1 MKNSS
6 SKTSDDIEKYLKAL
20 AHPIRREVIRA
31 LAEKKQLS
39 YSELMRITGV
49 DDSGTFAFHIKMLQG
64 LIEKDPVS
72 GEYRLTEKGWRA
84 YEVLKLLSGEKEL
97 RREEEKPTPI
107 KERAKEVVVISDR
120 VSFVL
125 TRKLAEQLRK
135 EGKKILLTDMIDL
148 TIEEMPEELLDE
160 VLEGI
165 TDVVTVHVPRELHHI
180 VELKSKDV
188 LFIGG
193 KPLGF
198 IGGIIRSVVEGVA
211 KSLSSLPKIMMVH
224 KGPRK
229 HLKIIEPLGKKINKI
244 LIQADA
250 SRIEVSND
258 GDEGQILVVGDFF
271 EGSEPVIKVSDDKC
285 SIEVVSGSAKI
296 KVPPSIN
303 EYSVSIDASAFNAR
317 LNNIRQLTIDSDAS
331 GIHLNLEDLGESSI
345 HINSDSSAITAVI
358 KYREYSGRSS
368 VVVDGDSSSVSLRI
382 SIPQDIALNTAIEE
396 GHGII
401 EYMDLSTRSYKDP
414 WYDEAKSKLDV
425 IIRNS
430 DGASKVRINKKYT

>member
-6 SKTSDDIEKYLKAL
+6 SKSSNDIERYLKAL
-20 AHPIRREVIRA
+20 AHPIRREVIKA
-31 LAEKKQLS
+31 LAERRQLS
-39 YSELMRITGV
+39 YSELMKITGV

-64 LIEKDPVS
+64 LVEKDPVS

-97 RREEEKPTPI
+97 RSEEEKALAPR
-107 KERAKEVVVISDR
+107 ERTKEVVVISDR
-120 VSFVL
+120 ISFVL
-125 TRKLAEQLRK
+125 TRKLAEQLKK

-165 TDVVTVHVPRELHHI
+165 ADVLTVHVPRELRHI

-198 IGGIIRSVVEGVA
+198 ISGIIRSVVEGVA

-229 HLKIIEPLGKKINKI
+229 HLKIIEPLNKRINKI
-244 LIQADA
+244 SIQADA

-258 GDEGQILVVGDFF
+258 GEEGQVLIVGDFF
-271 EGSEPVIKVSDDKC
+271 EGSEPVIKISDDKC
-285 SIEVVSGSAKI
+285 SIEVVSGSAEI

-303 EYSVSIDASAFNAR
+303 EYSVLVDASAFNAK
-317 LNNIRQLTIDSDAS
+317 LSNVKQLTIDSDAS
-331 GIHLNLEDLGESSI
+331 GIHLNLEDLSESTI

-358 KYREYSGRSS
+358 SYRKYSGRSS

-382 SIPQDIALNTAIEE
+382 SIPENTALNTVIEE

-430 DGASKVRINKKYT
+430 DGASKVRINKRYI